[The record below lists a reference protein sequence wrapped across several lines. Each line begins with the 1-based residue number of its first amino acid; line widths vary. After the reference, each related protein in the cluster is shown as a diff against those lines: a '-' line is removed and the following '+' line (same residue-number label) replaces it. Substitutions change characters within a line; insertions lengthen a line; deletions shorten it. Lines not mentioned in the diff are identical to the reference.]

1 MKLFKSLFGK
11 PSSGG
16 TPKEESPATSVEN
29 TSPQAERDADV
40 LKFDA
45 LRASKIGEYPFAIK
59 AFGKALELRPEFET
73 RYYLA
78 ETLMRIGATRQALKH
93 LDLLVEEEP
102 NHLTTRI
109 YRAKAE
115 YEEGQC
121 DKAIEDLKTALAL
134 TEEEKDLALLHRLLA
149 ANYLAQKEWQMRWT
163 KRQKPSIY
171 TTKNPPLRSIKPR
184 L

>member
-45 LRASKIGEYPFAIK
+45 LRASKIGEYSFAIK
-59 AFGKALELRPEFET
+59 AFDKALELRPEFET

-78 ETLMRIGATRQALKH
+78 
-93 LDLLVEEEP
+93 
-102 NHLTTRI
+102 
-109 YRAKAE
+109 
-115 YEEGQC
+115 
-121 DKAIEDLKTALAL
+121 
-134 TEEEKDLALLHRLLA
+134 
-149 ANYLAQKEWQMRWT
+149 
-163 KRQKPSIY
+163 
-171 TTKNPPLRSIKPR
+171 
-184 L
+184 